1 MNVQPLVELVDSKG
15 QPIGSAP
22 KMDVHL
28 DGRLHR
34 AISVFVF
41 DDSGNELLQ
50 KRASHKY
57 HAPGLWSN
65 AVCSHPRPGES
76 PWAAAQEAL
85 ATLTGSHGQCSLREA
100 DVIVALDWVD
110 PAGTIQQAFPPG
122 SGKGAKVINVSND
135 YRIHNGWSMDY
146 EMLPAV
152 DVWLAEPKTRQIHTL
167 LLRPLDEALVTQL
180 DEHFASEARVPGE
193 ERVQDPE
200 AADRAGVKRFS
211 FI

>member
-1 MNVQPLVELVDSKG
+1 MNLNVQPLVELVDSKG

-22 KMDVHL
+22 KLDVHL

-76 PWAAAQEAL
+76 PRAAAHRRLEEELSMRA
-85 ATLTGSHGQCSLREA
+85 AVCEVFVMRYRA
-100 DVIVALDWVD
+100 DVGEGLVEHEYDHVFVAKALSEPRPNPDEVD
-110 PAGTIQQAFPPG
+110 SVRWMHKDDIGQLLRKEPDTFTPWFRLAHGEVLTSLEESHSQHAKVLITPAGDKATFLFP
-122 SGKGAKVINVSND
+122 
-135 YRIHNGWSMDY
+135 
-146 EMLPAV
+146 
-152 DVWLAEPKTRQIHTL
+152 
-167 LLRPLDEALVTQL
+167 
-180 DEHFASEARVPGE
+180 E
-193 ERVQDPE
+193 EEVV
-200 AADRAGVKRFS
+200 AA
-211 FI
+211 